1 MRNAT
6 KMQRFL
12 FAVAAIGLITAVI
25 AGTKI
30 GSKPVAAQTVAPADV
45 FMFQCSVIPNQP
57 DFFALGVFHFTPS
70 SAPGAVVINLNTD
83 CAGVITQ
90 GLNAGYH
97 LKSELALPSGGP
109 TGTGATEYVLVRGG
123 SQ

>member
-6 KMQRFL
+6 KIRRFV
-12 FAVAAIGLITAVI
+12 FAVSAIGLIAAVI

-57 DFFALGVFHFTPS
+57 DFFALGSFHFTGS
-70 SAPGAVVINLNTD
+70 GAPGSIVINPSD
-83 CAGVITQ
+83 CAGAMTQ
-90 GLNAGYH
+90 LLNAGYH
-97 LKSELALPSGGP
+97 FKSELALPNGGP
-109 TGTGATEYVLVRGG
+109 TGTGATEYVFVRGG